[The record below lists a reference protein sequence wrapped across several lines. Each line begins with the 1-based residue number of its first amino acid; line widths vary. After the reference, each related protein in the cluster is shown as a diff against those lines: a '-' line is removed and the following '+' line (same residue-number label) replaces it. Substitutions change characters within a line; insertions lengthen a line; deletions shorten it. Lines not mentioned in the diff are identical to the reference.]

1 MKPVGVPILL
11 TLLLAFATPV
21 VFSQSNQVID
31 RILQEEQLTYGSAAY
46 LLLLASGDQG
56 EDITATAAVARL
68 ATLGAGLPD
77 RAANETITLGEYSL
91 LTMRVFDISGG
102 IMYTILPSPRYA
114 ARELAH
120 RRIVQGHTYPRMS
133 LSGERGMR
141 ILGRVLGLQEGGA
154 L

>member
-1 MKPVGVPILL
+1 MKPVVLPVLL
-11 TLLLAFATPV
+11 TLLLAFAVPAV
-21 VFSQSNQVID
+21 QAQSNQMVD
-31 RILQEEQLTYGSAAY
+31 HILQEEELTYGSAAY

-56 EDITATAAVARL
+56 DEINATAAVARL
-68 ATLGAGLPD
+68 AALGMELPG

-91 LTMRVFDISGG
+91 LTMRIFGIPGG

-114 ARELAH
+114 VRELAYRH
-120 RRIVQGHTYPRMS
+120 VVQGHTYPRMS

-141 ILGRVLGLQEGGA
+141 ILGRVLGQREGGA